1 MAARIHSLLQGTS
14 ADGGRKLGV
23 VGASFFSMLT
33 RMAQVLLQFL
43 TVVILARFLTPSDFG
58 LYGMVTP
65 LVAFFLV
72 MRDAG
77 LGMATLQSVA
87 LSERQAST
95 LFYANVLVGV
105 GLSAL
110 FFLSAGLVAAF
121 YGEARLADLV
131 SALSVMFLFSGMRV
145 QLEALVYRDRR
156 FRAGLIMELIGSST
170 ALCISSGI
178 ALAGFGYW
186 ALCARQLAYEITY
199 TSALL
204 LYVGWLPRSFS
215 MDRQTFSLFKFGI
228 QAVLS
233 NFLVFFLRNV
243 DNVLIG
249 WSLGAAA
256 LGPYALGYRTV
267 LLPIQQ
273 VVTPLA
279 RVFIPHLSQQQ
290 GNQRQFAVSYGHAL
304 RAMMFFVAP
313 PLCAAWICAGEAIDV
328 LLGPQWKAAVPIVQW
343 LIPAGVLQVAYLS
356 AGWLN
361 FARGRADRQLRWGL
375 LSAPVI
381 VGGFVVGLHWGV
393 VGVAASYPI
402 TNALLLAPLFLYAI
416 RGTSITLSTIA
427 QALAPA
433 GFAAAAVSLLAMW
446 LRSSLAAHQM
456 PEAVILLIVV
466 AATALTMLLLSP
478 MVFGWSTLLGL
489 MSGMLRRAEARR

>member
-1 MAARIHSLLQGTS
+1 
-14 ADGGRKLGV
+14 
-23 VGASFFSMLT
+23 
-33 RMAQVLLQFL
+33 
-43 TVVILARFLTPSDFG
+43 
-58 LYGMVTP
+58 MVTP
-65 LVAFFLV
+65 LVAFFLI

-77 LGMATLQSVA
+77 LGMATLQSVT

-95 LFYANVLVGV
+95 LFYANVLVGA

-110 FFLSAGLVAAF
+110 FFFSASLVAAF
-121 YGEARLADLV
+121 YGEGRIAGLV

-156 FRAGLIMELIGSST
+156 FRAGLIMELIASST

-178 ALAGFGYW
+178 ALAGLGYW
-186 ALCARQLAYEITY
+186 ALCARQLAYEVTY

-204 LYVGWLPRSFS
+204 FYVGWLPRSFS
-215 MDRQTFSLFKFGI
+215 MDRQTFSLFKFGVH
-228 QAVLS
+228 AALS

-249 WSLGAAA
+249 WSFGAAA

-290 GNQRQFAVSYGHAL
+290 TNQQQFTASYSRAL

-313 PLCAAWICAGEAIDV
+313 ALCAAWICAGEAIDV
-328 LLGPQWKAAVPIVQW
+328 LLGPQWKPAVPIVQW
-343 LIPAGVLQVAYLS
+343 LIPAGILQVAYLS

-361 FARGRADRQLRWGL
+361 FARGRADRNLRWGL
-375 LSAPVI
+375 LSAPI
-381 VGGFVVGLHWGV
+381 IFSGFVVGLHWGV
-393 VGVAASYPI
+393 VGVAASYSI
-402 TNALLLAPLFLYAI
+402 TNALLLGPLFLYAT
-416 RGTSITLSTIA
+416 RGTSISLPVIA
-427 QALAPA
+427 RALAPA
-433 GFAAAAVSLLAMW
+433 GIATAIVGLLAVW
-446 LRSSLAAHQM
+446 LRSSLVAHGT
-456 PEAVILLIVV
+456 PEAAILMAVL
-466 AATALTMLLLSP
+466 AAAAVTMLLLSP
-478 MVFGWSTLLGL
+478 MVFGWSTLLAL
-489 MSGMLRRAEARR
+489 MSGILRRGAEARR